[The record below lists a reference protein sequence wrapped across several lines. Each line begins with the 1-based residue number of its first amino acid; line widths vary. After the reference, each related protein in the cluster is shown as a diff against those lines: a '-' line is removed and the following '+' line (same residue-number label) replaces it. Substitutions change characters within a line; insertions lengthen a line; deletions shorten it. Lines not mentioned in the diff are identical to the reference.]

1 MEILRI
7 STVGSVDHGK
17 STLIGRLF
25 LDSKRIFQDQVQ
37 AIEKA
42 SKKMGEEFNLALVAD
57 GLKAEREQGITID
70 VAHKYFSTPNR
81 RFILADTPGHV
92 QYTRNMITGASNS
105 NATLI
110 IIDAKEGITEQ
121 TKRHTFLSGLLQ
133 IPHLIVCI
141 NKMDLSNYSQDVF
154 EKIKKEF
161 EDFAF
166 KIDVKDIHFIPI
178 SALHGD
184 NVISKSNKTPWYQGP
199 SLLYLLENIY
209 TRSDEDFRDCRFP
222 VQGVIRISENK
233 NPFKKEEHRSYAGRV
248 AGGIFEVGDKIKV
261 LPSGFESKIK
271 NISTFDGSLRKAE
284 PKMSVAL
291 ELEDDIDISRG
302 DMIVRSANIPNISQ
316 DIDLMVCWLNPTK
329 LDPTK
334 KYLVKHTTKLTK
346 CFIQEIVYKID
357 INTLDRNLKDK
368 EIGMNEIARIKIRT
382 NHPLFYDPYTKNKI
396 TGSLILIDEQTNETV
411 AAGMI
416 R

>member
-7 STVGSVDHGK
+7 STIGSVDHGK

-25 LDSKRIFQDQVQ
+25 LDSKKIFVDQVQ
-37 AIEKA
+37 SIEKA
-42 SKKMGEEFNLALVAD
+42 SKKLGEEFNLALVAD

-92 QYTRNMITGASNS
+92 QYTRNMVTGASNS
-105 NATLI
+105 NAALI
-110 IIDAKEGITEQ
+110 IIDANEGITEQ
-121 TKRHTFLSGLLQ
+121 TKRHIFISGLLQ
-133 IPHLIVCI
+133 IPHLIVCV
-141 NKMDLSNYSQDVF
+141 NKMDLLNYNQEVF
-154 EKIKKEF
+154 NRIKREF

-166 KIDVKDIHFIPI
+166 KIDIKDIHFIPI

-184 NVISKSNKTPWYQGP
+184 NVTSHSKNMPWYQGP
-199 SLLYLLENIY
+199 SLLYLMENIY

-233 NPFKKEEHRSYAGRV
+233 NPLRREEHRSYAGRI
-248 AGGIFEVGDKIKV
+248 AGGVFKVGDKIRV

-271 NISTFDGSLRKAE
+271 NISTFDGNLQKAG

-302 DMIVRSANIPNISQ
+302 DMIVRSTNLPLISQ
-316 DIDLMVCWLNPTK
+316 DIDLMICWLNPIK
-329 LDPTK
+329 LDPAR

-346 CFIQEIVYKID
+346 CLIQEIVYKID

-368 EIGMNEIARIKIRT
+368 EIGMNDIARIKIRT
-382 NHPLFYDPYTKNKI
+382 NNPLFFDSYTKNKI
-396 TGSLILIDEQTNETV
+396 TGSLILIDEQTNETI